1 MQTALPVAH
10 SNIWGVRALVDR
22 TPIVL
27 VSALYL
33 LVATRRGDQISA
45 LLDYTTIS
53 SAILI
58 VAIAVLSG
66 VGLLLQ
72 VQRGN
77 AIWRVVDAFLFSLPS
92 IFLVVAFHELDRAV
106 TYIACVGALI
116 SFVVCFRLQNIVAA
130 NWKIASVTALVA
142 ILLWLSLFV
151 AVRNSPITFPR
162 EFGSVALTLTFVA
175 LVAVFFQLAL
185 RYPALGIPIVAL
197 LVYLFMFQERPHQIE
212 QVDLTN
218 NGSSEED
225 WTVGR
230 NSVSLQQA
238 FDVWLA
244 SRNDLKAYHD
254 SGKPYPVFLVTSEG
268 GGGYA
273 AAHADLFL
281 SKLQKRCP
289 NFAQHVFALV
299 GVSGGS
305 VGNTM
310 FWAGLPDVVNLPEP
324 KGCTEDAKDARA
336 IDRLSTDNLSPVLA
350 ALYFKD
356 FPNKFWSIFGKRDR
370 ADALGASLIESIG
383 GPPDKANPFYWQHYW
398 SEGPRDTWTLSEKP
412 AVIDVATN
420 LVSGKRYV
428 FAPFAFSFPKDRFEE
443 SLRDL
448 NWTGPDEMGPR
459 TSDIRFMDAAIA
471 SASFPYVTP
480 SRVISGRLFEQL
492 ALVDGGY
499 IDNSGAETA
508 RDILAELQ
516 SPNIAFD
523 GATIASLKPPRS
535 FEAPASESDCQD
547 GPRYEPVAN
556 PGPPLETV
564 ESCGIKFNVHVMA
577 IRAEVPYERSV
588 SAQNFFLDPVTSI
601 LNARSR
607 RGETARYALLSQLCG
622 NYNCAPQ
629 VELASDWGLHE
640 SVIRTD
646 DLTLPL
652 GWFLPKERV
661 EGLARVVAPKST
673 EVLDV
678 PEIYGDGGM
687 TSIIAWQSNIF
698 SNMARNPQSM
708 GTIEEVLKDPRR

>member
-1 MQTALPVAH
+1 MTTALPEVDQ
-10 SNIWGVRALVDR
+10 NIWGVRALVDR

-45 LLDYTTIS
+45 LFDYTTIPHTV
-53 SAILI
+53 LI
-58 VAIAVLSG
+58 VAIAILSG
-66 VGLLLQ
+66 VVLLSQ

-77 AIWRVVDAFLFSLPS
+77 AVWRVVDALLFSLPS
-92 IFLVVAFHELDRAV
+92 ILLVVAFHEFDRAA
-106 TYIACVGALI
+106 TYVACVGALI
-116 SFVVCFRLQNIVAA
+116 SIAVCFRLQGIVDA
-130 NWKIASVTALVA
+130 NWKIAGVVALVT
-142 ILLWLSLFV
+142 ILLWLSLFI
-151 AVRNSPITFPR
+151 AVRSLPITFPR

-175 LVAVFFQLAL
+175 FVAVFFQLAL

-197 LVYLFMFQERPHQIE
+197 LCYLFLFQERPHQIE
-212 QVDLTN
+212 QSDLTN
-218 NGSSEED
+218 NGSNEED
-225 WTVGR
+225 WTGGR
-230 NSVSLQQA
+230 ASVSLQQA
-238 FDVWLA
+238 FAVWLA
-244 SRNDLKAYHD
+244 SRNDLSTYRD
-254 SGKPYPVFLVTSEG
+254 SGNPYPVFLVTSEG

-281 SKLQKRCP
+281 SKVQKRCP

-305 VGNTM
+305 VGNST
-310 FWAGLPDVVNLPEP
+310 FWAGLTDEVNLSES
-324 KGCTEDAKDARA
+324 KGCTEVAGDPRA

-356 FPNKFWSIFGKRDR
+356 FPNKFWSIFGERDR
-370 ADALGASLIESIG
+370 ADALRASLVESIG
-383 GPPDKANPFYWQHYW
+383 ISPDKTNPFYWQHHW
-398 SEGPRDTWTLSEKP
+398 TEGPSDVWTMSDKP

-443 SLRDL
+443 SLLDL
-448 NWTGPDEMGPR
+448 NWTGPDEVGPR
-459 TSDIRFMDAAIA
+459 SSDIRFMDAAIA

-480 SRVISGRLFEQL
+480 SRVISGRLLEQL

-516 SPNIAFD
+516 TPSIDFD
-523 GATIASLKPPRS
+523 GATITALKPPRS
-535 FEAPASESDCQD
+535 FKAPSPEPDCQD
-547 GPRYEPVAN
+547 PPRYEPVAN
-556 PGPPLETV
+556 PGPPSEAVET
-564 ESCGIKFNVHVMA
+564 CGIKFNVHVIA
-577 IRAEVPYERSV
+577 IRAEVPYNRGV
-588 SAQNFFLDPVTSI
+588 SAQNFFLDPITSI

-622 NYNCAPQ
+622 SYNCAPQ

-661 EGLARVVAPKST
+661 ARLAQMVAPKST

-678 PEIYGDGGM
+678 PEIYHNVGM
-687 TSIIAWQSNIF
+687 NSVIAWQSDIF
-698 SNMARNPQSM
+698 SNMSKNPQSM
-708 GTIEEVLKDPRR
+708 AAIEEVLKNPTK